1 MLRVRGLGLS
11 GLREP
16 DAPIDC
22 GNAGTLARL
31 LPGLLA
37 GQDGRRFELTGDESL
52 RSRPMERIAAPLSE
66 MGAHVETSDG
76 RLPLR
81 IEGRALSGIEH
92 EPEVASAQ
100 VKSCVLLAGLN
111 ADGTDD
117 GRRARRRRGTT
128 PSGCC
133 ARRERG

>member
-1 MLRVRGLGLS
+1 MRGLGLS

-52 RSRPMERIAAPLSE
+52 SSRPMDRVAAPLSE
-66 MGAHVETSDG
+66 MGAQMETSDG
-76 RLPLR
+76 CLPLR
-81 IEGRALSGIEH
+81 IEGRPLSGIEH

-100 VKSCVLLAGLN
+100 VKSCVLLAGLL
-111 ADGTDD
+111 AEGRTTVVEPV
-117 GRRARRRRGTT
+117 RRATT

-133 ARRERG
+133 GRGERC